1 MPTARVIRAH
11 HHTAVFHDQH
21 RIVST
26 DRPDVSAHQ
35 HANRLSGSIV
45 PVARSGLLNVPS
57 AALAI
62 GRDLRSRQPD
72 IRDPRHGGSPQS
84 RGSVYAA
91 SMVART
97 GVGDRLGL
105 AAGPHPLPA
114 KIVVM

>member
-1 MPTARVIRAH
+1 MQTARVIGTH

-26 DRPDVSAHQ
+26 DRPDVGAHQ

-62 GRDLRSRQPD
+62 GRDVRSRQPD
-72 IRDPRHGGSPQS
+72 IRDPRHGESPHVAWQRVCGLDGGQEGEWVIGSAS
-84 RGSVYAA
+84 RPG
-91 SMVART
+91 RT
-97 GVGDRLGL
+97 LCPRRSS
-105 AAGPHPLPA
+105 
-114 KIVVM
+114 

>member
-26 DRPDVSAHQ
+26 DRPDVGAHQ
-35 HANRLSGSIV
+35 YVDRLSGSIV

-62 GRDLRSRQPD
+62 GGICAHGSQIFV
-72 IRDPRHGGSPQS
+72 IRATVEARTS
-84 RGSVYAA
+84 RGSMYAA

-97 GVGDRLGL
+97 VSG
-105 AAGPHPLPA
+105 
-114 KIVVM
+114 

>member
-26 DRPDVSAHQ
+26 DRPDVAAHQ

-45 PVARSGLLNVPS
+45 PVARSGLLDVP
-57 AALAI
+57 ALCSQSGGICAHGSQI
-62 GRDLRSRQPD
+62 LV
-72 IRDPRHGGSPQS
+72 IRATVEARTS

-97 GVGDRLGL
+97 V
-105 AAGPHPLPA
+105 
-114 KIVVM
+114 